1 MRSALKLNPGPVVLD
16 VAGHALT
23 DEDRTRLRH
32 PLVGGVIL
40 FARNYATPEQVAAL
54 TAEIRAL
61 RHPRLLISVDHEGGR
76 VQRFR
81 QGGYTVVPPMASL
94 GRLWDRDRREA
105 IKAARAAGVVIG
117 SELAATGIDLSFTP
131 VLDLDYGYSG
141 VIGDRAFHR
150 DPEAVGEL
158 AGAVMD
164 GLRSQG
170 MAAVG
175 KHFPGH
181 GHVSADSHL
190 EVPVDERE
198 FALIDAA
205 DLLPYRRLIPRGLDA
220 VMPAHVIYPAV
231 DAQPAGFSL
240 VWLQQ
245 VLRGTLQFRGII
257 FSDDLSM
264 EGATVAGGIIAR
276 ATAALRAGCDLVVV
290 CNRPDAADE
299 LLDGLQWEPPAGWD
313 ARLAAL
319 HCNAS
324 LRRLGE
330 LSSDPA
336 WLAARDELA
345 TVLA

>member
-1 MRSALKLNPGPVVLD
+1 VSAALEPGLGPVMLD

-23 DEDRTRLRH
+23 DEDRIRLCH

-40 FARNYATPEQVAAL
+40 FARNYAAPEQVAAL

-61 RHPRLLISVDHEGGR
+61 RAPPLLLTVDHEGGR

-81 QGGYTVVPPMASL
+81 QGGYTLVPPMARL
-94 GRLWDRDRREA
+94 GRLWDEDRREA
-105 IKAARAAGVVIG
+105 IDAARAAGVVIG
-117 SELAATGIDLSFTP
+117 SELAATGVDLSFTP
-131 VLDLDYGYSG
+131 VLDLGYGRSG

-150 DPEAVGEL
+150 DPEAVAEL
-158 AGAVMD
+158 AGALME

-181 GHVSADSHL
+181 GHVAADSHS

-231 DAQPAGFSL
+231 DARPAGFSP

-245 VLRGTLQFRGII
+245 VLRGQLQFRGIV

-264 EGATVAGGIIAR
+264 EGAAVAGDIVAR
-276 ATAALRAGCDLVVV
+276 ATAALHAGCDLVVV

-299 LLDGLQWEPPAGWD
+299 LLAGLRWGPPAGWH
-313 ARLAAL
+313 ARVGSLYCNAPACRLA
-319 HCNAS
+319 
-324 LRRLGE
+324 E
-330 LSSDPA
+330 LSDSPA
-336 WLAARDELA
+336 WQSAHTRLTNLFA
-345 TVLA
+345 